1 MQYCNNNG
9 SDDEDDQKCLATT
22 TPFDGQVLILSE
34 SGKPIFYSK
43 GDEDE
48 ICSFFGVISIIVQ
61 RYHSLGNEDGRD
73 SLLSIQ
79 RRDLFFQ
86 FLYRSPLILC
96 LVSRQPCN
104 LHIQLD
110 TIYNQIISM
119 FSRKMLREYYQKRGS
134 NFDIRS
140 LFGIFFNFLKI
151 FFNFLYGIDKRVE
164 ACKKGFNE
172 DPAILYGFRI
182 LPLSPTDRDF
192 LVQTMG
198 NIINETCPNVVAFG
212 LLIAHR
218 QLVALVRFKRLN
230 LDAPDFN
237 TIVNLI
243 ECHKANMI
251 HSDHQFPFCLPKFD
265 PNQFLYAY
273 ISYLWEGTG
282 PCLVLLSITNS
293 DYEKLTQIR
302 PKLEE
307 NISSYKYNTRLVSAL
322 SNPEGFCLQENI
334 KWAEQLWHFIYKNT
348 SNTQDPTQV
357 CCSTPK
363 KPFISYQELI
373 LLYNGYTKL
382 ADLLRK
388 SGGGIKMLF
397 QMLERYVLFAWI
409 TTSFELYCT
418 FSPFTNQKKAMEIAE
433 RLLHVLRKEEKRVL
447 FSCSPAILVG

>member
-1 MQYCNNNG
+1 MNYCNNDG
-9 SDDEDDQKCLATT
+9 SDDEDKQKCLATT
-22 TPFDGQVLILSE
+22 SPFDGQVLILSE

-96 LVSRQPCN
+96 LVSKQPCN

-140 LFGIFFNFLKI
+140 LFD
-151 FFNFLYGIDKRVE
+151 GIDKRVD

-172 DPAILYGFRI
+172 DPAILYAK
-182 LPLSPTDRDF
+182 
-192 LVQTMG
+192 
-198 NIINETCPNVVAFG
+198 VVAFG

-293 DYEKLTQIR
+293 DYEKLSQIR
-302 PKLEE
+302 PKIEE
-307 NISSYKYNTRLVSAL
+307 NISSYKYNTRLKSAL

-348 SNTQDPTQV
+348 SNIQDPTQV

-363 KPFISYQELI
+363 KPFISYQELL

-388 SGGGIKMLF
+388 SGGSIKMLF

-447 FSCSPAILVG
+447 FSCNPAVLLG

>member
-22 TPFDGQVLILSE
+22 TPFDGQVFILSE

-110 TIYNQIISM
+110 TIYNQDGCCSRRPIVGRSPNLIMGCFQTRNQIISM

-140 LFGIFFNFLKI
+140 LF
-151 FFNFLYGIDKRVE
+151 
-164 ACKKGFNE
+164 
-172 DPAILYGFRI
+172 GFRI

-348 SNTQDPTQV
+348 SNTQ
-357 CCSTPK
+357 
-363 KPFISYQELI
+363 
-373 LLYNGYTKL
+373 
-382 ADLLRK
+382 
-388 SGGGIKMLF
+388 
-397 QMLERYVLFAWI
+397 
-409 TTSFELYCT
+409 
-418 FSPFTNQKKAMEIAE
+418 
-433 RLLHVLRKEEKRVL
+433 
-447 FSCSPAILVG
+447 

>member
-140 LFGIFFNFLKI
+140 LFAK
-151 FFNFLYGIDKRVE
+151 
-164 ACKKGFNE
+164 
-172 DPAILYGFRI
+172 
-182 LPLSPTDRDF
+182 
-192 LVQTMG
+192 
-198 NIINETCPNVVAFG
+198 VVAFG

-237 TIVNLI
+237 TIV
-243 ECHKANMI
+243 
-251 HSDHQFPFCLPKFD
+251 
-265 PNQFLYAY
+265 
-273 ISYLWEGTG
+273 
-282 PCLVLLSITNS
+282 
-293 DYEKLTQIR
+293 
-302 PKLEE
+302 
-307 NISSYKYNTRLVSAL
+307 
-322 SNPEGFCLQENI
+322 NI

-388 SGGGIKMLF
+388 SGTCLAYKEWCREKKSGLSQEEEFKLVHGMLLSLRSFTHKLATKTGHLPLVHSYKTSSYKMNYMETATGLK
-397 QMLERYVLFAWI
+397 MVLNAD
-409 TTSFELYCT
+409 
-418 FSPFTNQKKAMEIAE
+418 PDAVAIAE
-433 RLLHVLRKEEKRVL
+433 LMQAIFAMFVETVLKNPFLDTSKQIDSELFHKRLDE
-447 FSCSPAILVG
+447 LVRSHYCFT